1 MSPNCKILLSAAYSI
16 LIDLDFMTS
25 FATIS
30 KMSNKTE
37 LQTKFLFEFQLLAP
51 SSLFVGQHP
60 PLSPLQQK

>member
-1 MSPNCKILLSAAYSI
+1 
-16 LIDLDFMTS
+16 
-25 FATIS
+25 
-30 KMSNKTE
+30 MSNKTE